1 MIYSKQIL
9 HLSANLGIQFSNLF
23 AHEYKKDFYVRFIFV
38 LCCQNNVLFTLH
50 RIQASWELHCTLS
63 NAMHIILHKFHGM

>member
-1 MIYSKQIL
+1 MTNKNDY
-9 HLSANLGIQFSNLF
+9 N
-23 AHEYKKDFYVRFIFV
+23 VRFMFV

-50 RIQASWELHCTLS
+50 RIQAGWELHIAYIVYFR